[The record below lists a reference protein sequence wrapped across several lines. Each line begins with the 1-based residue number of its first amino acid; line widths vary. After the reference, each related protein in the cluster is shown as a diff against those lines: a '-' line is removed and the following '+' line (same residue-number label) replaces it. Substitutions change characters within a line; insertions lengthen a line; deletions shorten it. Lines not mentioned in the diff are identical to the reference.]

1 MTCDSAL
8 GLLLD
13 AEPAEFSA
21 NQATPLGEHLRGCV
35 RCRRVAAQ
43 VMRDTRQLAVA
54 MAAAAPV
61 RHPARRRAL
70 RVSLAP
76 ALAVAGLVIAMV
88 LRDRPGVAPA
98 VVELSRVDA
107 AVSPAPAP
115 PAAAPNVDF
124 APARASVSRPAARRA
139 FARVMPLAPV
149 RLLPSAVRSDP
160 LPVGTNVVTVTPPA
174 GTRATVMHTS
184 NPKLVVVWL
193 H

>member
-21 NQATPLGEHLRGCV
+21 NQATPLGEHLRGCA

-43 VMRDTRQLAVA
+43 LMRDTRQLAVA

-76 ALAVAGLVIAMV
+76 ALAVAGLLIAMM
-88 LRDRPGVAPA
+88 LRDRPGVTPA
-98 VVELSRVDA
+98 VPELSRVETS
-107 AVSPAPAP
+107 VSAAPAP

-124 APARASVSRPAARRA
+124 VPARASVSRRAAHRA
-139 FARVMPLAPV
+139 FARAVPLAPV
-149 RLLPSAVRSDP
+149 RLLPSAGRSEP
-160 LPVGTNVVTVTPPA
+160 LSVKTSVVTVTPPA